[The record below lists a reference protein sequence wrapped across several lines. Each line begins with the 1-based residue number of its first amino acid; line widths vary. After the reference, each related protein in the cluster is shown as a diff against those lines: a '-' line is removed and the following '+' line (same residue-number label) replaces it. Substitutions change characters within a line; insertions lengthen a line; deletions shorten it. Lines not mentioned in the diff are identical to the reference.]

1 MKGESKMFIF
11 PIVIAIVAYYMISNR
26 RIHHPM
32 MMRNNEALEKLK
44 IRYVSGEIDDETY
57 IKMKTTLS

>member
-11 PIVIAIVAYYMISNR
+11 PILIAIVAYYMISNR
-26 RIHHPM
+26 RIHHP